1 MSRIATI
8 SFLLALLLVALGGC
22 ASGPTPDWVP
32 TTMTPAERAE
42 AECRNSPAVSE
53 ARVAHAL
60 SGRGKLFVDPE
71 EDAMEAC
78 MALKGFKRS

>member
-1 MSRIATI
+1 LKPVIMRYVLLFAGL
-8 SFLLALLLVALGGC
+8 FLASC
-22 ASGPTPDWVP
+22 ASGPTPEWVP
-32 TTMTPAERAE
+32 TTMTPAERAK

-60 SGRGKLFVDPE
+60 SGRGKLFHDPE

>member
-1 MSRIATI
+1 MSNRSTPRW
-8 SFLLALLLVALGGC
+8 LLVLVVTAVC
-22 ASGPTPDWVP
+22 ASGPPTPDWIP
-32 TTMTPAERAE
+32 TTITPAEQAE

-60 SGRGKLFVDPE
+60 SGRGKLFHDPE

-78 MALKGFKRS
+78 MALKGFRRS